1 MRPRIN
7 TFGKITRKELDK
19 YLTENQVY
27 GFTVKINDSTFVYS
41 YHIMFRET
49 KKDPVMLFVEVS
61 KASKLVLKAWTDKGR
76 KFVRWRTEES
86 IYCQVFCSKASTCY
100 C

>member
-7 TFGKITRKELDK
+7 TVGKITRKELDK

-41 YHIMFRET
+41 YYIMFRET
-49 KKDPVMLFVEVS
+49 KKDPEMLFVEVS
-61 KASKLVLKAWTDKGR
+61 KTSKLVLKAWTNKGR
-76 KFVRWRTEES
+76 KFNNIDELKKYTKR
-86 IYCQVFCSKASTCY
+86 
-100 C
+100 